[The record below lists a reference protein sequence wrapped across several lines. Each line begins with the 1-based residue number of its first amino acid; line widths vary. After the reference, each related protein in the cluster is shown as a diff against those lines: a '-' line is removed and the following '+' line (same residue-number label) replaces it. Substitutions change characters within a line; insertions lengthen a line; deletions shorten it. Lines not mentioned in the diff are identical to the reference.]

1 MSPYQLWVRGMTQL
15 NSDGTAIQG
24 VMEGGTADLYGI
36 DWDGPCVVQMTEDVH
51 VPTTN
56 CPITQ

>member
-1 MSPYQLWVRGMTQL
+1 MTQL

-24 VMEGGTADLYGI
+24 DMEGGTADLYGI